1 MSETRS
7 RARQVVEDMLRAE
20 HGPGAMTTAPAS
32 ATLPVMVTRPV
43 DYLAAVGAARA
54 LSAAPDSLARD
65 YAAAAR
71 GEGSSWE
78 QLADALDLPIEEGQ
92 DRAVETFRWVAPHPP
107 HPFDTRSLRWECA
120 SCGARVHDTGP
131 YAAHPDDNETGHAPG
146 CPRYAADIA
155 AWKQHAGWDDED

>member
-20 HGPGAMTTAPAS
+20 HGHGAMTTAPAS

-43 DYLAAVGAARA
+43 DYLAAVAAARA
-54 LSAAPDSLARD
+54 LSAAADGLARE